1 MDWEYMP
8 RIAKLRE
15 EKQLTQ
21 LELANQVG
29 VTETTIANWERGRS
43 GVEWLDRLIRL
54 CAALECTPEDLL
66 SYIPKLESERSL
78 SELILLIEEGQE
90 EQEHSTDEEQQRD
103 FDRAA
108 IESLTEEGGKFSDIL
123 KLIEAGQQAQAKQ
136 FPLSAPP
143 VLAKGSSSIR
153 AGKKSKPK

>member
-1 MDWEYMP
+1 MNWEYKP
-8 RIAKLRE
+8 RIANLRE

-66 SYIPKLESERSL
+66 RYVPKFENERSL
-78 SELILLIEEGQE
+78 SDLIHLIEEGQE
-90 EQEHSTDEEQQRD
+90 VQKHVAVGEQQD
-103 FDRAA
+103 LDRAA
-108 IESLTEEGGKFSDIL
+108 VESLAEEGGKFSDIL
-123 KLIEAGQQAQAKQ
+123 KLIEVGQQAQVKQ

-143 VLAKGSSSIR
+143 VLTKGSSIIQ
-153 AGKKSKPK
+153 AGKKGKAK